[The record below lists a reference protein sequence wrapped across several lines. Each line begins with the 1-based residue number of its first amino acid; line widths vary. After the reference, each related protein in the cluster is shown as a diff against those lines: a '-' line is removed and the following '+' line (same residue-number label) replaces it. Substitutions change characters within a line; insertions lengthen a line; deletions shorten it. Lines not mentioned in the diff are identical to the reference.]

1 MRRPRWLGNSSWALG
16 VLGVLATISLRVE
29 PILAEPPA
37 AAAGGGI
44 QKRAAQQV
52 AALRRSRGV
61 DGTGVGIGVLSTGVT
76 PLVTEEKILYFPDYV
91 DGGGW
96 SVQLVLSNVDP
107 EAAAEV
113 QVDVYI

>member
-1 MRRPRWLGNSSWALG
+1 MRQPRWSGNPSWALG
-16 VLGVLATISLRVE
+16 VFGVLAAISLLIE
-29 PILAEPPA
+29 PIRAEQPA

-44 QKRAAQQV
+44 QKRAARQG
-52 AALRRSRGV
+52 AALRRSHGV
-61 DGTGVGIGVLSTGVT
+61 DGTGGGIGVLSTGVT